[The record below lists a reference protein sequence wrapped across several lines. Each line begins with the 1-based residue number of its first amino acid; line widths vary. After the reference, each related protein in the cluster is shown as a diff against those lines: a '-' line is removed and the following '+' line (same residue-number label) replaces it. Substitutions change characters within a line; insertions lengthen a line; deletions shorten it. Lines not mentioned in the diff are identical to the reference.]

1 MAPAASSDR
10 RLPPGRETGREAEAF
25 LEMMTVERGASRH
38 TIAAYARDLKAF
50 ADFAAGRGERIE
62 TATPGLVSAHMRALA
77 RAGLAPATSARKLS
91 VLRGYF
97 AFLIGEGA
105 LAADPCAAIEGPRL
119 ARPLPRVLSEDEVG
133 RILAAAR
140 QGDGAQWPRLAA
152 LVEILYATGLRVSE
166 LVALPVSAL
175 SRDRRVVVVR
185 GKGAKERMVPLG
197 EAARRAIARYLPHRD
212 MPHRDMPHRD
222 MPHRD
227 MPHREVA
234 HREVARAT
242 SRFLFPAR
250 GGAGHL
256 SRSHFAR
263 LLKRLAADAGIDPAR
278 VSPHVLRHAFATH
291 LVDHGADLRSVQ
303 QMLGHADIST
313 TQIYTH
319 VDRERIR
326 AEYDKFHPR
335 ANG

>member
-62 TATPGLVSAHMRALA
+62 AATPGLVSAHMRAVA

-105 LAADPCAAIEGPRL
+105 RADDPCAAIEGPRL

-212 MPHRDMPHRD
+212 MPRARGFGP
-222 MPHRD
+222 
-227 MPHREVA
+227 
-234 HREVARAT
+234 ARAA

-319 VDRERIR
+319 VADARLGKLV
-326 AEYDKFHPR
+326 AEHHPLAR
-335 ANG
+335 NG

>member
-10 RLPPGRETGREAEAF
+10 RLPPGRETGRQAEAF
-25 LEMMTVERGASRH
+25 LEMMTVERGASPN

-62 TATPGLVSAHMRALA
+62 AATPDLVSAHMRALA

-140 QGDGAQWPRLAA
+140 AGDGAQAPRLAA

-197 EAARRAIARYLPHRD
+197 EPARRAIARYL
-212 MPHRDMPHRD
+212 
-222 MPHRD
+222 
-227 MPHREVA
+227 A
-234 HREVARAT
+234 HREPAHRDLARRRGAGPSGVA
-242 SRFLFPAR
+242 SGFLFPAR

-263 LLKRLAADAGIDPAR
+263 LLKLLAADAGIDPAR

-303 QMLGHADIST
+303 RMLGHADIST

-319 VDRERIR
+319 V
-326 AEYDKFHPR
+326 AEARLGKLVAEHHPLAR
-335 ANG
+335 NG

>member
-1 MAPAASSDR
+1 MVRPAASDR
-10 RLPPGRETGREAEAF
+10 RGAGGPDADAF
-25 LEMMTVERGASRH
+25 LEMMAAERGASRN
-38 TIAAYARDLKAF
+38 TILAYTRDLEQF
-50 ADFAAGRGERIE
+50 AGFAAANGERIE
-62 TATPGLVSAHMRALA
+62 TATAALVRDYLRAMA
-77 RAGLAPATSARKLS
+77 RAGLAPATTARKLS

-97 AFLIGEGA
+97 GFLLGDGA
-105 LAADPCAAIEGPRL
+105 RRDDPCAAIDAPRRE
-119 ARPLPRVLSEDEVG
+119 RPLPRTLGEDEVG

-140 QGDGAQWPRLAA
+140 MSAGAEGPRLTA

-197 EAARRAIARYLPHRD
+197 APARRAIADYLPHRS
-212 MPHRDMPHRD
+212 
-222 MPHRD
+222 
-227 MPHREVA
+227 EFGA
-234 HREVARAT
+234 SGAA
-242 SRFLFPAR
+242 SRFLFPGR
-250 GGAGHL
+250 GRQGHL

-263 LLKRLAADAGIDPAR
+263 LLKRLAADAGIDPGR

-319 VDRERIR
+319 VADARLRKLVAER
-326 AEYDKFHPR
+326 HPL
-335 ANG
+335 AGNG